1 MRNITPFLWFDGN
14 AEEAVNFYCSVF
26 PESEI
31 TRITHK
37 PDEPMA
43 GSILTISFKLRGEEF
58 IALNGGP
65 QFQFSEAVSLLV
77 ACQTQEEIDRYWD
90 KLVEDGAPLACG
102 WLKDRYG
109 LSWQITPA
117 EFFHMIDNEDSERTS
132 RVMAAMNT
140 MVKFDLASLRAA
152 YEES

>member
-1 MRNITPFLWFDGN
+1 MRMITPFLWFDGN

-26 PESEI
+26 PGSEI
-31 TRITHK
+31 TRVIHK

-43 GSILTISFKLRGEEF
+43 GSVLTIEFKLRGEEF

-65 QFQFSEAVSLLV
+65 QFQFSEALSLMV
-77 ACQTQEEIDRYWD
+77 ACETQEEIDHYWD
-90 KLVEDGAPLACG
+90 KLVEEGTPMACG

-109 LSWQITPA
+109 LAWQITPA
-117 EFFHMIDNEDSERTS
+117 EFLDLIGGQDMERNA

-140 MVKFDLASLRAA
+140 MVKFDLEALRAA
-152 YEES
+152 GREE